1 MKKHLRNIP
10 TRRDFIA
17 TGAAVLGFNIIPR
30 HVLGAPGAP
39 PPSEKLNIGCVG
51 IGGQGGGVTR
61 DLATFAN
68 VHIAALC
75 DVERKHE
82 ATMAKAYPGR
92 PFYTDY
98 REMLSAEK
106 GLDAVMVG
114 TPDHWH
120 APISIAAM
128 KLGKHVYCEKPLAH
142 TIEETRI
149 MARVA
154 AETKVVTQ
162 MGNTGHASEGLRL
175 TKEWIDAGA
184 IGEIGEVHVWSDRPG
199 TYWDSQ
205 GRARPTEK
213 LPVPDTLDWNQWQ
226 GAAPEHDYHPLYVPR
241 KWRGWYDY
249 GCGALGD
256 MMVHNAD
263 PAWFALDL
271 GAPIAVEAQ
280 TSATNA
286 DSFPLWSVVTWHFAA
301 KAGRGP
307 VRLTWHDGGKRP
319 APPPGF
325 DPARKIGDNGI
336 LFLGDK
342 GSIIAPGWCGTPRIV
357 PESQMRSFKLPPR
370 SLARSPGHREEWVV
384 ACLAGKPEDAKANF
398 AYAAPY
404 TEALLTGV
412 LPIRLGKRIDWDSA
426 AMKAVNAPEADA
438 LIRKS
443 YRKGFELPV

>member
-1 MKKHLRNIP
+1 
-10 TRRDFIA
+10 
-17 TGAAVLGFNIIPR
+17 
-30 HVLGAPGAP
+30 
-39 PPSEKLNIGCVG
+39 
-51 IGGQGGGVTR
+51 
-61 DLATFAN
+61 
-68 VHIAALC
+68 
-75 DVERKHE
+75 
-82 ATMAKAYPGR
+82 
-92 PFYTDY
+92 
-98 REMLSAEK
+98 
-106 GLDAVMVG
+106 MVG

-199 TYWDSQ
+199 TFWDSQ
-205 GRARPTEK
+205 GRTRPTDK
-213 LPVPDTLDWNQWQ
+213 PAVPDTLDWNQWQ
-226 GAAPEHDYHPLYVPR
+226 GSAPEHDYHPLYVPR

-271 GAPIAVEAQ
+271 GAPIAIEAQ
-280 TSATNA
+280 TSETNA

-370 SLARSPGHREEWVV
+370 TLARSPGHREEWVA

-412 LPIRLGKRIDWDSA
+412 LPIRLGKRIEWDSDT
-426 AMKAVNAPEADA
+426 MKATNAPEAES

-443 YRKGFELPV
+443 YRKGFELPA